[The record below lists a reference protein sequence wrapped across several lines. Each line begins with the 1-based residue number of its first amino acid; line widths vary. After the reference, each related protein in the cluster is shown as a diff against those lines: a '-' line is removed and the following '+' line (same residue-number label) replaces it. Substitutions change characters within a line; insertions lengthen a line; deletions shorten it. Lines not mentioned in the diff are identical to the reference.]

1 MPALPPS
8 RPGCPAE
15 RRPRPLPDPAA
26 ERPPRPLP
34 DPAAVRLC
42 FIPDPAPP
50 YDTENPGGGYKSRGQ
65 LFPEGALAG
74 PPPAGRPPAGPA
86 SAGSLPVVP
95 GPARTAGKPDT
106 TPQGAYRVRPGDA
119 RAHPNAPDPGW
130 TSRFA
135 QVLAET
141 LAGSRPPRQIEPWTT
156 AQARSHI
163 RRLAPYLASAQQP
176 RVRRVL
182 ACQPS
187 WDVVEVAAV
196 VDFGAKVRALAL
208 RLERGIPPERGLL
221 GAALPAAAKRAET
234 SPAASGTAVPGSASG
249 RPAFRYPAPAP
260 RARGFTASGH
270 AGEAAAWLCTAVEAA

>member
-26 ERPPRPLP
+26 
-34 DPAAVRLC
+34 VRLC

-50 YDTENPGGGYKSRGQ
+50 YDLQDPGGGYQSRGQ
-65 LFPEGALAG
+65 LSPKRA
-74 PPPAGRPPAGPA
+74 PAGPA
-86 SAGSLPVVP
+86 PAGSLPAVP
-95 GPARTAGKPDT
+95 GPARPPGKPDT
-106 TPQGAYRVRPGDA
+106 ISQAQVRPAGT

-156 AQARSHI
+156 EQARSHI

-182 ACQPS
+182 ACQPTR
-187 WDVVEVAAV
+187 DVVEVTAV
-196 VDFGAKVRALAL
+196 VDFGARVRAVAL
-208 RLERGIPPERGLL
+208 RLERGIPPGRGLL
-221 GAALPAAAKRAET
+221 GAVLPAAAKRAEA
-234 SPAASGTAVPGSASG
+234 SLAPPGAAVTGLASG
-249 RPAFRYPAPAP
+249 RPAPRNPAPAP
-260 RARGFTASGH
+260 HARGFTASGH
-270 AGEAAAWLCTAVEAA
+270 AGQAAVWLCTAVEAA